1 MDRAKS
7 LELMA
12 EIVDAGDQPTPT
24 MRRLWDADPF
34 LRETARLLFGATASA
49 SGRKVSAGAA
59 IAEDVRGKPRTELV
73 ARRMQRPSAGE
84 RSAANEG

>member
-1 MDRAKS
+1 

-12 EIVDAGDQPTPT
+12 EIAGAGDQPTPT

-34 LRETARLLFGATASA
+34 LRETARLLFGATATATA

-59 IAEDVRGKPRTELV
+59 IAKDVRGKLRTDLV